1 MLFLRSP
8 GLGPG
13 APLGG
18 MVRSSAN
25 SAIIAR
31 AVRPRSGN
39 SEVQRPGRTSVN
51 RVFQQSS
58 LCALG
63 LTLLLA
69 CQPVDEPV
77 TDAAV
82 TDRPDIILIVI
93 DTLRQDHLGIY
104 GHFRDTSPH
113 IDDLARRS
121 VLYTRA
127 FSQAPWTTPSIAAL
141 LTSRYPTSLGIT
153 KESSALDEDL
163 WLLPEELSRA
173 GYVTGA
179 VVSHS
184 FCSAEWGFD
193 QGFEYFDETNVL
205 GHAAVTST
213 GVTDRAIEFLEA
225 YSGEP
230 VFLFVH
236 YFDPHVS
243 YVEHEEHRLGGTP
256 SDYTGWVRSGM
267 VFREIRQR
275 RDEITA
281 ADIQELS
288 RIYDSEIRHTDAQV
302 GRLLQYLDGAGR
314 LEPSLVILTAD
325 HGEAFMEHGYFGH
338 AKRLHNSLVQV
349 PLVIHYPG
357 IPPQVVDDP
366 VGLVDIYPTV
376 TAVLGLPTPESVE
389 GTPLLDAATGQL
401 RAPEAVFSE
410 TDRFRPWRSVV
421 LGNHK
426 LILDVKAGEVSLYDI
441 ERDPGERHDLSAS
454 QPERADALRQRIEAW
469 RRLQQPPAS
478 PREAEIDP
486 EERRRLEQLG
496 YL

>member
-1 MLFLRSP
+1 M
-8 GLGPG
+8 
-13 APLGG
+13 
-18 MVRSSAN
+18 
-25 SAIIAR
+25 
-31 AVRPRSGN
+31 
-39 SEVQRPGRTSVN
+39 N
-51 RVFQQSS
+51 RVFQQWG

-63 LTLLLA
+63 LTILSA
-69 CQPVDEPV
+69 CQPVDEPA

-82 TDRPDIILIVI
+82 ASRPDIILIVI

-104 GHFRDTSPH
+104 GHTRDTSPH

-153 KESSALDEDL
+153 KNSSALQEEL
-163 WLLPEELSRA
+163 WLLPEELARA
-173 GYVTGA
+173 GYTTGA
-179 VVSHS
+179 VVSHT
-184 FCSAEWGFD
+184 FCSAEWGFG

-205 GHAAVTST
+205 GHAAVTSAS
-213 GVTDRAIEFLEA
+213 VTDRAIEFLETHPR
-225 YSGEP
+225 EP

-256 SDYTGWVRSGM
+256 PEYTGWVRSGM

-302 GRLLQYLDGAGR
+302 GRLLEYLDDAGR
-314 LEPSLVILTAD
+314 LDPSLVILTSD
-325 HGEAFMEHGYFGH
+325 HGEGFMEHGYFGH
-338 AKRLHNSLVQV
+338 AKHLHNSLVQV

-357 IPPQVVDDP
+357 ISPEVVDDP

-376 TAVLGLPTPESVE
+376 TTALGLPTPEGVQ
-389 GTPLLDAATGQL
+389 GTPLLDTATGPL

-410 TDRFRPWRSVV
+410 TDRFRSWRSVV
-421 LGNHK
+421 LGDHK
-426 LILDVKAGEVSLYDI
+426 LILDVKTGQVSLYDI
-441 ERDPGERHDLSAS
+441 ENDPGEKHDLSAS
-454 QPERADALRQRIEAW
+454 QPERAEALRQRIEDW
-469 RRLQQPPAS
+469 DHLLQAPTS
-478 PREAEIDP
+478 PLEVEIDP